1 MRLVERHQIRRNHN
15 LYKLC
20 DKLCFQSKNLY
31 NAALYEYR
39 QSFIDKNRKNL
50 TWVEINKLFN
60 NNNQYD
66 YRQLPAKVSNL
77 VLKKLGNNI
86 TSFWGLLQARK
97 DGTVKKVSLPKYL
110 HKTKG
115 RFIVEFTNQTFSKDR
130 AKNGYLVICK
140 RDIGLVVPTLREN
153 VKQVR
158 IVPRNGYYVIE
169 VIYEVKE
176 VKKKKNVRVAAIDL
190 GLNNLVTVVTNDG
203 DNPLIVSGRKIK
215 SINQYFNKAAAKK
228 KSLLPKGIYTSKALD
243 RLWLKRNN
251 TIDHEIHKISKYLV
265 NYFDERDISKV
276 VIGNN
281 TGWKNEIS
289 LGKRQNQN
297 FVNIPYM
304 KLISQLIYKC
314 KIQGIEVI
322 VREESY
328 TSKASFY
335 DYDFI
340 PTFNDGLSR
349 EFSGKRVKR
358 GMYQTKDGKKVN
370 ADVNGAYNIM
380 VKENSKFVIT
390 KRKQLSYSPVLV
402 KL

>member
-1 MRLVERHQIRRNHN
+1 MRLVEKHQIRRNHN

-39 QSFIDKNRKNL
+39 QSFIDKNSKNL
-50 TWVEINKLFN
+50 NWVEINKLFN
-60 NNNQYD
+60 SNNQYD

-86 TSFWGLLQARK
+86 TSFLGLLQARK
-97 DGTVKKVSLPKYL
+97 DGTVKKVKLPKYL

-115 RFIVEFTNQTFSKDR
+115 RFIVEFTNQTFSKER
-130 AKNGYLVICK
+130 TKKGYLVICK
-140 RDIGLVVPTLREN
+140 KDVGLVVPTLKEN

-169 VIYEVKE
+169 VVYEVKE
-176 VKKKKNVRVAAIDL
+176 AEKKKNVRVAAIDL
-190 GLNNLVTVVTNDG
+190 GLNNLVTAVTNDG

-215 SINQYFNKAAAKK
+215 SINQYFNKAASKK
-228 KSLLPKGIYTSKALD
+228 KALLPKGIYTSKTLD

-314 KIQGIEVI
+314 KIKGIEVI

-340 PTFNDGLSR
+340 PTFNDGLTR

-358 GMYQTKDGKKVN
+358 GMYQTKNGKKVN

-380 VKENSKFVIT
+380 IKENSKFVIT
-390 KRKQLSYSPVLV
+390 KREQLSYSPVLI

>member
-1 MRLVERHQIRRNHN
+1 MRLVEKHQIRRNHN

-20 DKLCFQSKNLY
+20 DELCFKSKNLY

-97 DGTVKKVSLPKYL
+97 DGTVKKVKLPKYL
-110 HKTKG
+110 HKTKD
-115 RFIVEFTNQTFSKDR
+115 RFIVEFTNQTFSQDR

-158 IVPRNGYYVIE
+158 IVPRKGYYVIE

-176 VKKKKNVRVAAIDL
+176 AKKKKNVRVAAIDL
-190 GLNNLVTVVTNDG
+190 GLNNLVTAVTNDG

-265 NYFDERDISKV
+265 TYFDERDISKV

-314 KIQGIEVI
+314 KIKGIEVI

-340 PTFNDGLSR
+340 PTFNDGLTR

-380 VKENSKFVIT
+380 AKENPKFVIT
-390 KRKQLSYSPVLV
+390 KREQLSHSPVLI

>member
-1 MRLVERHQIRRNHN
+1 M
-15 LYKLC
+15 
-20 DKLCFQSKNLY
+20 
-31 NAALYEYR
+31 
-39 QSFIDKNRKNL
+39 
-50 TWVEINKLFN
+50 
-60 NNNQYD
+60 
-66 YRQLPAKVSNL
+66 
-77 VLKKLGNNI
+77 
-86 TSFWGLLQARK
+86 
-97 DGTVKKVSLPKYL
+97 
-110 HKTKG
+110 
-115 RFIVEFTNQTFSKDR
+115 
-130 AKNGYLVICK
+130 
-140 RDIGLVVPTLREN
+140 
-153 VKQVR
+153 
-158 IVPRNGYYVIE
+158 
-169 VIYEVKE
+169 
-176 VKKKKNVRVAAIDL
+176 
-190 GLNNLVTVVTNDG
+190 GLNNLVTTVTNDG

-314 KIQGIEVI
+314 KIKGIEVI

-340 PTFNDGLSR
+340 PTFNDGLTR

-380 VKENSKFVIT
+380 TKENSKFIIT
-390 KRKQLSYSPVLV
+390 KREQLSHSPVLV